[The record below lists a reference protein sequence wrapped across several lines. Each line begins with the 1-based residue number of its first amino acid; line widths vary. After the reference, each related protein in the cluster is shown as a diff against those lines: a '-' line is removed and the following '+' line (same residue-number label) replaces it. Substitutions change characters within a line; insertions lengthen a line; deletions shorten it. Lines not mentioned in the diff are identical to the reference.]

1 MASGRTKWPI
11 GQCPICLGWGEKR
24 QYSSCA
30 ACAKW
35 RRAFPQRKPCLRCGH
50 RNHVNGDG
58 LCRAC
63 LQVLRIDDPSWI
75 ADPTPGRSVQLALIV
90 PGLRGRRASPLVLPK
105 KWKNQS
111 AAKEL
116 TLGDLVPTPKQQR
129 WLTPHPAESTVSPHL
144 VDPAQTVLFDA
155 RRDWSRFT
163 VGSMERLPALTPA
176 TAALL
181 KEFRH
186 HAGAHGW
193 NPTPRNAAAMTLRIL
208 LGWLGAEAPIHEA
221 DIRAV
226 GDHRHN
232 AGIRRVLQFLD
243 AHGMVIPDP
252 ARQGEAAQRVVDQR
266 IAALPHPIA
275 IELRCWVRVLRGE
288 GRHPHP
294 EFPYTTIRSYLNSL
308 RPALATWTEQVTSL
322 REITRDDI
330 QAALDRQPPV
340 TARNLLSALHSLF
353 RALKQER
360 VIFRDPTRGI
370 SLPAMRRLPAP
381 IPTDRL
387 RGLIDRAH
395 GPMAKLAVALIAVH
409 GLGKQ
414 ETAQLLLDDL
424 DLPAGRLLVRRDS
437 RHHTVYLDELTHT
450 LASAWLH
457 ERRRLWG
464 RTANPH
470 LFVSQVTAAD
480 ATLPPVSHRV
490 MDTIF
495 ERLGLTPSQLRR
507 DRILD
512 EASHTADPVHL
523 MHVFGISAKTAMT
536 YVQAAHPERR
546 STGPR

>member
-1 MASGRTKWPI
+1 M
-11 GQCPICLGWGEKR
+11 
-24 QYSSCA
+24 
-30 ACAKW
+30 
-35 RRAFPQRKPCLRCGH
+35 
-50 RNHVNGDG
+50 
-58 LCRAC
+58 
-63 LQVLRIDDPSWI
+63 RIDDPGWI
-75 ADPTPGRSVQLALIV
+75 VARTSGRSVQLALIV
-90 PGLRGRRASPLVLPK
+90 PGLRLPRASPLVLPK

-116 TLGDLVPTPKQQR
+116 SLGDLVPTPKQRR
-129 WLTPHPAESTVSPHL
+129 WLTPQIPKSTVSPHL
-144 VDPAQTVLFDA
+144 VDPAQTVLFEA

-163 VGSMERLPALTPA
+163 VGSMERLPSLTPA
-176 TAALL
+176 AEALL
-181 KEFRH
+181 EEFRR

-208 LGWLGAEAPIHEA
+208 LGWLGAQAPIHEA

-232 AGIRRVLQFLD
+232 ASIRRVLQFLD
-243 AHGMVIPDP
+243 TYGMVVPDP
-252 ARQGEAAQRVVDQR
+252 ARHGEAAQRAVDQR
-266 IAALPHPIA
+266 IAALPDPIA
-275 IELRCWVRVLRGE
+275 IELRCWIRVLRGE

-294 EFPYTTIRSYLNSL
+294 EFPFATIRSYLNCL
-308 RPALATWTEQVTSL
+308 RPALAAWTEQVTSL

-387 RGLIDRAH
+387 RGLIDRAD
-395 GPMAKLAVALIAVH
+395 GPMAKLVVALIAVH

-424 DLPAGRLLVRRDS
+424 DLAAGRLLVRRDT
-437 RHHTVYLDELTHT
+437 RHHTVYLDEITHT
-450 LASAWLH
+450 LSSAWLH

-464 RTANPH
+464 RTANRH

-495 ERLGLTPSQLRR
+495 ERLGLPPSQLRR